1 MVVKA
6 VALADEGERV
16 AGELRHV
23 AGKQVCALEIA
34 LPRLPDGKVGR
45 LWSEG
50 RHLLK
55 HRVPEPPSALERG
68 DCCTRRF
75 FPP

>member
-1 MVVKA
+1 MEA
-6 VALADEGERV
+6 GALADEGERV
-16 AGELRHV
+16 AEVLRHV
-23 AGKQVCALEIA
+23 AVKQVCALEIA
-34 LPRLPDGKVGR
+34 LAELPDGQGGR

-50 RHLLK
+50 RHLLQ
-55 HRVPEPPSALERG
+55 HRVPETPSALERG